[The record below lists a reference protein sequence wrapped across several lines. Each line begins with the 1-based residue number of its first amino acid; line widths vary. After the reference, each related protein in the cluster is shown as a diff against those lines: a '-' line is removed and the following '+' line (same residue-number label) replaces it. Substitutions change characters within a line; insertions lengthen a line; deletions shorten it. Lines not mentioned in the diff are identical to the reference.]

1 MSKTGGRLVIL
12 SEAMQNYLKAIYEIL
27 ERNDRA
33 TTSAIARRMGIAA
46 PSVTAMV
53 KKLARLKLVTHAPY
67 QGVQLSRIGERTALE
82 VVRHHRLIE
91 LYLAEALGVPWDRVH
106 EEAEKLEHVISEELE
121 DRICAALGHPAF
133 DPHGAPI
140 PGRDGTLSRVDARAL
155 VEVPAGETVRVV
167 EVDDRDPELLRYLA
181 DLALYPG
188 TELEVVRVEP
198 YNGPFV
204 LRVDGRERI
213 VGRAA
218 AQEILVSA

>member
-1 MSKTGGRLVIL
+1 MIL

-27 ERNDRA
+27 ERQDKA

-67 QGVQLSRIGERTALE
+67 QGVRLTTVGEKTALE
-82 VVRHHRLIE
+82 VVRHHRLVE
-91 LYLAEALGVPWDRVH
+91 LYLSEALGVPWDRVH
-106 EEAEKLEHVISEELE
+106 AEAEKLEHVLSEELE
-121 DRICAALGHPAF
+121 ERISEALGHPAF

-140 PGRDGTLSRVDARAL
+140 PARDGSLSRVEARSLA
-155 VEVPAGETVRVV
+155 EVPAGDRVRVV
-167 EVDDRDPELLRYLA
+167 EVDDRDPELLRYLG

-188 TELEVVRVEP
+188 KELEVLRVEP

-204 LRVDGRERI
+204 VRVDGRERI

-218 AQEILVSA
+218 AQEILVTA